1 MDNIKFFS
9 KKVKIDNRTRDYIE
23 KRLKSVKKLL
33 SKIINIEVEIDMEK
47 KGKFRVEI
55 MVKTPYS
62 LYRSEET
69 TESIEGS
76 TDIAVNELKI
86 QIKKDKDKIKT
97 LIKRGG
103 ISIKKKTAI
112 DKCAR
117 F

>member
-1 MDNIKFFS
+1 MNNVKFYF
-9 KKVKIDNRTRDYIE
+9 KGVKIDNRTRDYIE
-23 KRLKSVKKLL
+23 KRLSALNKLAG
-33 SKIINIEVEIDMEK
+33 KIFNIEVEIEMEK

-55 MVKTPYS
+55 MVKTPFN

-76 TDIAVNELKI
+76 VDIVVSELKV
-86 QIKKDKDKIKT
+86 QIKKDKDRRNT

-103 ISIKKKTAI
+103 LSIKKRVSI
-112 DKCAR
+112 DQNAR